1 MATSRGELARR
12 EEIFGL
18 LVCLAYASTSIAI
31 TYANKIVLSSYG
43 FHFEV
48 TLILAQLALS
58 TASILLLFLLGV
70 CSAPPLN
77 FDTLVKTL
85 PLSFWFFAYV
95 ITGLSSLRSL
105 SVPTWSAMRRLT
117 ALCILF
123 LDWFSDSKL
132 APMSI
137 WLSIVLMLLGAIL
150 AGLGDFE
157 GSLRGYVH
165 VACNCLSS
173 ALYLRAVTQVK
184 KKTGMSE
191 MGVLMYTNMWCLL
204 PVALFVLLSSEFHR
218 VSSFPLLTD
227 SGFLASLFGSSIL
240 SGLLNYLVFLSA
252 SVNSPLT
259 TCVTGQ
265 AKNVVSSLGGF
276 IFMPPAEYSIV
287 HISGCL
293 LGLMASV
300 WYATLKFLDSQS
312 RRKQD

>member
-1 MATSRGELARR
+1 MARSSDL
-12 EEIFGL
+12 FGVA
-18 LVCLAYASTSIAI
+18 VCIAYATTSIAI
-31 TYANKIVLSSYG
+31 TYANKLVLSSYG
-43 FHFEV
+43 FHFEI

-58 TASILLLFLLGV
+58 SASILLLLLAGV

-77 FDTLVKTL
+77 LDTLGKTL

-95 ITGLSSLRSL
+95 VTGLSSLRSL

-117 ALCILF
+117 AFCILL
-123 LDWFSDSKL
+123 LDWFSDNKM
-132 APMSI
+132 APVSI

-165 VACNCLSS
+165 VACNCISS
-173 ALYLRAVTQVK
+173 ALYLRAVTHVK
-184 KKTGMSE
+184 KRTGMSE
-191 MGVLMYTNMWCLL
+191 MGILLYTNIWCIF
-204 PVALFVLLSSEFHR
+204 PVAIFVVLSSEFQR
-218 VSSFPLLTD
+218 VSSFPLLAD
-227 SGFLASLFGSSIL
+227 FGFLASLFGSSIL

-276 IFMPPAEYSIV
+276 IFMPPAELSLV

-293 LGLMASV
+293 VGLVASI
-300 WYATLKFLDSQS
+300 WYATLKYLDGQTRS
-312 RRKQD
+312 KQD